1 MTDAVLRTENLT
13 SSAIDRSSASATPE
27 SAIIL
32 FLRKYSIALCL
43 VLVAIA
49 SARIISTYD
58 ALSLTGDEPFH
69 FGCAI
74 EYLSKHT
81 VAMDVE
87 NPPVA
92 RALQALWVYADGVR
106 PAGKATGWSEGPALL
121 MQSRNFDRTVFLL
134 RLGTLSFFLLA
145 CWVVGSWA
153 NHDFGRAEAVIAVA
167 LFTLLPTSLADAG
180 LATTDMA
187 LAATTAAA
195 FLATIVWAKKPT
207 PGRAALMGFCTAL
220 AFLTKLTAPGYLCFS
235 VLLSA
240 LAYWGVSRVSWREL
254 LHMAR
259 RRFPTF
265 ALAAAVTML
274 LIWAAYWFSFGP
286 VSGFPIKL
294 PAPQYFEGLQA
305 ALNHDSRG
313 HGAFL
318 LGQYSTTGWWYYF
331 PVALA
336 VKTPIAFLVL
346 AVLGI
351 AVCIKR
357 RAQISY
363 LLPLTFSLGILLPA
377 MAGRID
383 IGIRHI
389 APIFLSLSIIAA
401 LGFLQLLRADRF
413 RRAAVLAALALIV
426 WMSVSVGLR
435 HPDYLSYFNAFA
447 GKHPEN
453 VLDDSNYDWGQDL
466 KFLAKR
472 LRELGAKQVTLGSLD
487 GALHNEYREAWYG
500 LPPISNP
507 NDIVASPGWTV
518 ISASFDKSYR
528 LQLVRYYALPNP
540 WYHQVAPTE
549 RLGPYSLYYTPLP
562 GEAAQPNHQ
571 R

>member
-1 MTDAVLRTENLT
+1 VTDAVLRTENIN
-13 SSAIDRSSASATPE
+13 SSNFDGSSASAALKSP
-27 SAIIL
+27 IVL
-32 FLRKYSIALCL
+32 FLEKYCVALCL
-43 VLVAIA
+43 LLVAIA
-49 SARIISTYD
+49 SARIISTYN

-74 EYLSKHT
+74 DYLSNHT
-81 VAMDVE
+81 AAMDAE

-92 RALQALWVYADGVR
+92 RALQAVWVYADGAR
-106 PAGKATGWSEGPALL
+106 PAGKTTGWSEGPAIL
-121 MQSRNFDRTVFLL
+121 MRSGNFDRTVFLL

-145 CWVVGSWA
+145 CWVVGTWA
-153 NHDFGRAEAVIAVA
+153 NRDFGRAVAVIAVG

-195 FLATIVWAKKPT
+195 FLATIVWARKPT
-207 PGRAALMGFCTAL
+207 PGRATFMGFFTAL
-220 AFLTKLTAPGYLCFS
+220 ALLTKLTAPGYLCFS
-235 VLLSA
+235 ILFSA
-240 LAYWGVSRVSWREL
+240 LAYWSTSRISWREL

-259 RRFPTF
+259 SRFPTF
-265 ALAAAVTML
+265 AIAAAVTML

-286 VSGFPIKL
+286 VTGFPIKM
-294 PAPQYFEGLQA
+294 PAPGYFEGLQA

-318 LGQYSTTGWWYYF
+318 LGQYNTTGWWYYF
-331 PVALA
+331 PIALA
-336 VKTPIAFLVL
+336 VKTPIAFLILV
-346 AVLGI
+346 AAGI

-363 LLPLTFSLGILLPA
+363 LLPITFSLGILLPA

-401 LGFLQLLRADRF
+401 LGVLQLLKTDRF
-413 RRAAVLAALALIV
+413 RRPAIATALALIV

-472 LRELGAKQVTLGSLD
+472 LRELGARHVTLGSLD

-507 NDIVASPGWTV
+507 NDIAPSPGWTV

-528 LQLVRYYALPNP
+528 LQLVRYYALPTP

-562 GEAAQPNHQ
+562 GEVTQPNNQH
-571 R
+571 